1 MKYKI
6 TTPVEGYT
14 GISAGVSFAHGEGE
28 TENRWVANWFLEKGY
43 KVELLKDEEKSNEE
57 LDTAEDNLNELSEL
71 TLKELKSLAKERGIE
86 GYSTLSKDELIA
98 TLEE

>member
-14 GISAGVSFAHGEGE
+14 GISAGVSFAHGVGE

-43 KVELLKDEEKSNEE
+43 KVEVIEDEDKPNEE
-57 LDTAEDNLNELSEL
+57 LDMHEDNLNELSEL
-71 TLKELKSLAKERGIE
+71 TLKELKTLAKERDIE
-86 GYSTLSKDELIA
+86 GYSNLSKDELIEV
-98 TLEE
+98 LGG